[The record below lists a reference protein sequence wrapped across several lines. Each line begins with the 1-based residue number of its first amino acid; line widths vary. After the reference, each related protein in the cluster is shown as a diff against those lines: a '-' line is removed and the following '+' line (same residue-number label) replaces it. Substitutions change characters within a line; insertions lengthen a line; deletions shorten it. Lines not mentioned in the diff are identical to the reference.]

1 MVSMVESE
9 MYGNDYHQSGVL
21 YNARSMSIAQASSS
35 PTAECE
41 VEKSSRKEGQSSHR
55 DWLTVAEAAERAD
68 VSQNTVKN
76 WVMTYGIG
84 IKVGGRFRIQ
94 PDKLDDVLRGVA
106 VKR

>member
-1 MVSMVESE
+1 MVESE
-9 MYGNDYHQSGVL
+9 MYGSNFHESGAL
-21 YNARSMSIAQASSS
+21 YDARSMPIAQANSALI
-35 PTAECE
+35 AEYE
-41 VEKSSRKEGQSSHR
+41 VEKSSRKEGQGLHR